1 MVQYVSQIGEAHAA
15 NRVIQGMTSDERFS
29 YPGKIQP
36 GDIYKVFRDLDE
48 PVLSTTEI
56 DSQID
61 WASRS
66 TVRRQ
71 LIEMEED
78 TALRSKKAGDRD
90 NAGVVWFVP
99 EDMPEIPQPTPDLV
113 KLIYQHPWMAMV
125 VGGILSVGI
134 GFLFFVPGYFGEGR
148 YLGIVAREWLL
159 LVSLILFVSGV
170 AVSYAGS
177 GLLIGKAAYRF
188 IRNWM

>member
-1 MVQYVSQIGEAHAA
+1 MQCVCQSSEAHAA
-15 NRVIQGMTSDERFS
+15 NHVIQGMSSDEKFS
-29 YPGKIQP
+29 NPGKIQP
-36 GDIYKVFRDLDE
+36 GDIYKVFSDLDE
-48 PVLSTTEI
+48 SVLSTTDI

-78 TALRSKKAGDRD
+78 GKLGSKKAGDKD

-99 EDMPEIPQPTPDLV
+99 EELPEIPQPTPDVL
-113 KLIYQHPWMAMV
+113 KLIYRYPWFSMII
-125 VGGILSVGI
+125 GGILSAGI
-134 GFLFFVPGYFGEGR
+134 GFLFFVPGYFGEGS
-148 YLGIVAREWLL
+148 YLGIVPREWLL
-159 LVSLILFVSGV
+159 LASLILFVVGV

-177 GLLIGKAAYRF
+177 GLIIGKAGYYIIKR
-188 IRNWM
+188 RL